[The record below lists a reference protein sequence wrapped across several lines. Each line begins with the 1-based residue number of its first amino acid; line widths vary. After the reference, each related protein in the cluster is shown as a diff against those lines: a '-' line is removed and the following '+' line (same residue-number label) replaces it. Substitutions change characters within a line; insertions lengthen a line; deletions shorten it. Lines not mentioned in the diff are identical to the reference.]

1 MKKIAFA
8 LLLFALLLQLTACGT
23 DLPAEGTAEVSPPSG
38 PVVEL
43 PSPDP
48 DVVTVVDIIDRTE
61 IEPLLT
67 ADALEGFW
75 YDDEYTYYFGS
86 IKSHY
91 VIVHYS
97 DGTTQPVTKALAEGR
112 ITLADLD
119 RFGIG
124 YGKEPRIYVVD
135 ITDRDTMDTA
145 VDVFFTGI
153 DYYYYFPTIHETT
166 VYYSDGTSQPLKEAM
181 ADFRVTIE
189 DLDRFGIQYSR
200 APMREVAE
208 MDWQEGV
215 LDALGLFWSDLV
227 YDYYF
232 PSCDTEV
239 TVIFTD
245 GTQMELAEALELGFV
260 SVDDLDRFDIL
271 YYREPRILE
280 SGE

>member
-1 MKKIAFA
+1 MKKRIV
-8 LLLFALLLQLTACGT
+8 LLLVLAFLLALTGCHR
-23 DLPAEGTAEVSPPSG
+23 DLPAGGTEMAPSAG
-38 PVVEL
+38 SVDEHPTPV
-43 PSPDP
+43 P
-48 DVVTVVDIIDRTE
+48 DVVTVVDIIDRTQ

-75 YDDEYTYYFGS
+75 HDEEYTYYFGS

-97 DGTTQPVTKALAEGR
+97 DGTTQPVTEALAEGR
-112 ITLADLD
+112 VTMADLD

-124 YGKEPRIYVVD
+124 YWKEPRIYITD
-135 ITDRDTMDTA
+135 IVDRDTMDTA

-166 VYYSDGTSQPLKEAM
+166 VYYSDGTQQPLKEAM
-181 ADFRVTIE
+181 SELRVTIE
-189 DLDRFGIQYSR
+189 DLDRFGIGYSK

-208 MDWQEGV
+208 MEYREGV
-215 LDALGLFWSDLV
+215 LTALEHFWSDEV

-232 PSCDTEV
+232 SCMGTEV

-245 GTQMELAEALELGFV
+245 GTQMELREALELGFV
-260 SVDDLDRFDIL
+260 SIYDLDRFDIL
-271 YYREPRILE
+271 YYREPKE
-280 SGE
+280 